1 MEEMY
6 TSYKAICDLRTRAV
20 QPTIPLPAMLTP
32 APHMEIIDIQK
43 FTSTALTRLESDS
56 ALLRGIA
63 ERSLRAVI
71 NSLKA

>member
-1 MEEMY
+1 
-6 TSYKAICDLRTRAV
+6 
-20 QPTIPLPAMLTP
+20 
-32 APHMEIIDIQK
+32 MEIIDIQK